1 MRAAQASCDAV
12 AVSIFVNPTQFGP
25 KEDFA
30 SYPRTLEEDCRT
42 LEAAGVDMVFA
53 PSVQEMYPSGA
64 STFVEVAG
72 LSDRLDGAS
81 RPGHFRGVATVVAKL
96 LNIFAPERAF
106 FGQKDAAQVA
116 VLRKMVRD
124 LRFAVQLEVCPI
136 VREADGLAM
145 SSRNRNLSDEQRR
158 QALVLSRALM
168 AVQQKA
174 QSGEHE
180 SAKLLA
186 EALRVLRGNL
196 LRSWTTAASST
207 LTLSRTYPM
216 SVEGRWWRWRPGWV
230 RPGSSITCC
239 FSWKGRIEKHFQEG
253 SAELVS
259 PCSWTNGSFSSYAC
273 PNQAP
278 RLETKGLPARRKRA
292 GRSASLLMPILGVTR
307 TSLATKPSSRICRSD
322 FGEVRSAP
330 LSRSRVIPKAWHSRP
345 GPEVR
350 AATRVASSPR
360 FLAMVSRPRMGSSA
374 RNRTPPAR
382 PSRSQETFRQK
393 YMP

>member
-1 MRAAQASCDAV
+1 MLVLHSIAETRTECARVRLAGKTLGLVPTMGALHEGHLSLVRAAQTSCDAV

-42 LEAAGVDMVFA
+42 LEAAGVDLVFA

-96 LNIFAPERAF
+96 LNIFTPEHAF

-124 LRFAVQLEVCPI
+124 LRFGVQVDVCPI
-136 VREADGLAM
+136 VREPDGLAM
-145 SSRNRNLSDEQRR
+145 SSRNRNLNDEQRR
-158 QALVLSRALM
+158 QALVLSRALL

-186 EALRVLRGNL
+186 VALGVLAGEPGALLDYCCIVDPDSLEDIPNVDGGALVAVAARVGATRLIDNL
-196 LRSWTTAASST
+196 L
-207 LTLSRTYPM
+207 L
-216 SVEGRWWRWRPGWV
+216 
-230 RPGSSITCC
+230 
-239 FSWKGRIEKHFQEG
+239 
-253 SAELVS
+253 
-259 PCSWTNGSFSSYAC
+259 
-273 PNQAP
+273 
-278 RLETKGLPARRKRA
+278 
-292 GRSASLLMPILGVTR
+292 
-307 TSLATKPSSRICRSD
+307 
-322 FGEVRSAP
+322 
-330 LSRSRVIPKAWHSRP
+330 
-345 GPEVR
+345 
-350 AATRVASSPR
+350 
-360 FLAMVSRPRMGSSA
+360 
-374 RNRTPPAR
+374 
-382 PSRSQETFRQK
+382 
-393 YMP
+393 